1 MFIETEFEDEIDL
14 NGSTYYTLV
23 EVEISGEIER
33 GTQTV
38 ASLKVKSIY
47 SKDDKKFINFKDL
60 GHSEKQR
67 LLEKAED
74 KILNKYINEGDSVY
88 DVDGYDDGNDYYDG
102 DLASIQ
108 GTTED

>member
-1 MFIETEFEDEIDL
+1 MFLEVEFEDEIDVE
-14 NGSTYYTLV
+14 GSTFYTLV
-23 EVEISGEIER
+23 EVEATGEVEKD
-33 GTQTV
+33 QQV
-38 ASLKVKSIY
+38 SNLKIRSIY

-60 GHSEKQR
+60 GHSEGKR

-74 KILNKYINEGDSVY
+74 KILNKYINEGETIY

-108 GTTED
+108 SSSED